1 MDIDTLKQKLKE
13 IKNKGRNE
21 IKRNGFKSQST
32 IREEKRINTRI
43 KNLSKQ
49 TINVANKNKIKV
61 PKIITNVKNLV
72 PGKRTI
78 YGGAALGI
86 LNALDNFARQT
97 IKGNYDVSNPYMDA
111 FNLNKSTKKKENKP
125 VNKNENKPVD
135 KNENKPVDKKE
146 TKVNGIAP
154 RKVSNTITIK
164 KGDTLSEIAKKTP
177 GVTLGAIK
185 KANPNIN
192 LNKIS
197 IGQKINM
204 PKEEDLSPDRK
215 SVYQDID
222 MSEITMKKQA
232 GGPLRTIPAGNK
244 GLPNLPTPV
253 RNKMGFKKRGGR
265 IVKRAVGGGVA
276 LRGLGAVRRV

>member
-1 MDIDTLKQKLKE
+1 MDIDALKQKLKE
-13 IKNKGRNE
+13 IKTKGRNE
-21 IKRNGFKSQST
+21 IKRNGFKSKST

-49 TINVANKNKIKV
+49 TIDVANKNKLKV
-61 PKIITNVKNLV
+61 PKIVKNIKNLV
-72 PGKRTI
+72 PGKKTI

-86 LNALDNFARQT
+86 LNAMDNFARQT
-97 IKGNYDVSNPYMDA
+97 IKGNYDISNPYMDA

-125 VNKNENKPVD
+125 VNKKEK
-135 KNENKPVDKKE
+135 KTVDKKE
-146 TKVNGIAP
+146 TKVNGLAP
-154 RKVSNTITIK
+154 PKVSNTITIK

-185 KANPNIN
+185 KANPNIKD

-204 PKEEDLSPDRK
+204 PGEEDLSPDRK
-215 SVYQDID
+215 SVYEDID
-222 MSEITMKKQA
+222 ISKITMKKQA
-232 GGPLRTIPAGNK
+232 GGPLRPIPAGNK

-265 IVKRAVGGGVA
+265 VVKRAVGGGVA